1 MSKDAILKWVL
12 GIVGAFVVSS
22 VGYLLTLPTKIVLL
36 EERGAVLAGQLDDT
50 LALVD
55 ALHPRGS
62 ALAGGPPEDDDEAEQ
77 RAAKIR
83 GLMKRAPAPE
93 PIAVPLVLLMDDD
106 DSAAPECPPCPCEC
120 PEPTPEPPP

>member
-1 MSKDAILKWVL
+1 MQVDMKKLLL
-12 GIVGAFVVSS
+12 GLTGSLLVAAVS
-22 VGYLLTLPTKIVLL
+22 YLLTLPTKVALL

-93 PIAVPLVLLMDDD
+93 SIAVPLVLLMDDD

-120 PEPTPEPPP
+120 PEPTPAP